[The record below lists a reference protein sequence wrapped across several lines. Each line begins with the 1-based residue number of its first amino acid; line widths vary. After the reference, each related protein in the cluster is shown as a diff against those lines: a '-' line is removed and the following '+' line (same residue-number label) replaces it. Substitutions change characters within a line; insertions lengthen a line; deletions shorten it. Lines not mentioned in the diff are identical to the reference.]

1 MVDPNEGK
9 KNENTIRK
17 RQYQYNR
24 NVDTSATTE
33 NDSSFCNFYCITV
46 ENNDFLYFVS
56 PFLFLFNNYMPYNNL
71 FIMFLSSHI
80 HTLKRRNE

>member
-33 NDSSFCNFYCITV
+33 NDSSI
-46 ENNDFLYFVS
+46 
-56 PFLFLFNNYMPYNNL
+56 
-71 FIMFLSSHI
+71 
-80 HTLKRRNE
+80 